1 MEYLDQPFLIVS
13 QGLKRFGGGG
23 HIKLENIELIKI
35 NQIALVQTLCHLD
48 NSNNLYWLQ
57 LSAPAPLMYELIS
70 AQDSEKQV
78 LLFSCW

>member
-48 NSNNLYWLQ
+48 NSNNLY
-57 LSAPAPLMYELIS
+57 
-70 AQDSEKQV
+70 
-78 LLFSCW
+78 